1 MHAVS
6 DILRRPMLLLF
17 SLLLTGCAGVANQSA
32 EPRTFLRGM
41 LVQNAEGYWFEPCGL
56 TMRHPIALMGEP
68 LEREY
73 ARQSLGDGWPVYIE
87 AFGRVS
93 IKGVELTQ
101 PLLVGGSLK
110 ACDVDLP
117 DIKLWAVAMRGN
129 TVFELR
135 ERQIRVHYRDS
146 LRQLGFKRP
155 EGERLGA
162 VRRWQQTM
170 ATGGGRSSHQ
180 LLMEVEKRDCE
191 GPRGGWYALT
201 LSAEVDGLFYNGCAR
216 LGDLQQWRLF
226 TRYRTADTLLTRR
239 LSLQLDPDGNAQLL
253 EDYLNEQP
261 VIEYSGR
268 WQQADSGRLQLWLDS
283 EEAAGSDSKLVFQL
297 DLEGRLKL
305 THFHPAYG
313 GELELLP
320 SGKPMMEHHELD
332 WWH

>member
-6 DILRRPMLLLF
+6 DTLRRPMLLLF
-17 SLLLTGCAGVANQSA
+17 SLLLAGCAGIAHQSA
-32 EPRTFLRGM
+32 EPRNFWRGT

-56 TMRHPIALMGEP
+56 TARHPVALLGEP
-68 LEREY
+68 LAREY

-93 IKGVELTQ
+93 SEGVELTQ

-110 ACDVDLP
+110 ACDVHLSG
-117 DIKLWAVAMRGN
+117 IKLRAVATRDN
-129 TVFELR
+129 AVFDLR
-135 ERQIRVHYRDS
+135 EQQIRVHYRDS

-170 ATGGGRSSHQ
+170 TTGGGRRKHQ
-180 LLMEVEKRDCE
+180 LLMEIEKRGCE

-201 LSAEVDGLFYNGCAR
+201 LSAEVDGRFYDGCAR
-216 LGDLQQWRLF
+216 LGDLEQWRLF
-226 TRYRTADTLLTRR
+226 THYRTSDALTTRR
-239 LSLQLDPDGNAQLL
+239 LSLQLEPDGKAHLL

-261 VIEYSGR
+261 VIERSGR
-268 WQQADSGRLQLWLDS
+268 WQQTNTGRLQLRLDS
-283 EEAAGSDSKLVFQL
+283 EGASGSDSILTFQL

-313 GELELLP
+313 RELELLP
-320 SGKPMMEHHELD
+320 AGEAMMQHPELD
-332 WWH
+332 WWR